1 MHYTAPVLGQPTAAV
16 LCAVLTVSAPVVAAV
31 PAPEPAAQQAAEL
44 THARQYAKA
53 AEAYGR
59 AFEETGEPVH
69 LYSQAMSL
77 RRAGSCP
84 EAIGVFEAFIAEHPP
99 EPDVEAA
106 RLQIGEC
113 EALIARAAPEP
124 TPQIDPEPTSVV
136 APPPPEVAEDDTPAS
151 GRASWARDPWG
162 GVLVAIGGVAAITG
176 GGLLLVSNGS
186 TNGPEAETE
195 RAHSQRENDVRN
207 TSTAGFVLLG
217 AGAALLVGGIV
228 RYSVL
233 ARRGKA
239 NRISDGG
246 LTWRF

>member
-1 MHYTAPVLGQPTAAV
+1 MHYTAAVLGQPTAAV
-16 LCAVLTVSAPVVAAV
+16 LCAVLTVG
-31 PAPEPAAQQAAEL
+31 APEPAARQAAEL
-44 THARQYAKA
+44 THARRYAEA

-84 EAIGVFEAFIAEHPP
+84 EAIDVFETFIAEGPP

-106 RLQIGEC
+106 RDQIGEC
-113 EALIARAAPEP
+113 EALIARAAPAP
-124 TPQIDPEPTSVV
+124 TPQAEPEPEPEPT
-136 APPPPEVAEDDTPAS
+136 ATPPPPAASEDDEPSA
-151 GRASWARDPWG
+151 GRATWARDPWG
-162 GVLVAIGGVAAITG
+162 GVLVAVGGVAAITG

-186 TNGPEAETE
+186 KDAPPAETE
-195 RAHSQRENDVRN
+195 RAHTQREAGVRN
-207 TSTAGFVLLG
+207 TSTAGFVLIG
-217 AGAALLVGGIV
+217 AGAALLIGGIV

-233 ARRGKA
+233 ARRGRA
-239 NRISDGG
+239 TELSDGG

>member
-1 MHYTAPVLGQPTAAV
+1 MHYTAAVLGQPTAAV
-16 LCAVLTVSAPVVAAV
+16 LCAMLTVGAPV
-31 PAPEPAAQQAAEL
+31 PAPEPATRQAAEL
-44 THARQYAKA
+44 THARRYAEA

-84 EAIGVFEAFIAEHPP
+84 EAIDVFEAFIAEGPP
-99 EPDVEAA
+99 EPDVQAA
-106 RLQIGEC
+106 RDQIVEC
-113 EALIARAAPEP
+113 EALIARAAPTPTPAAEPEPEP
-124 TPQIDPEPTSVV
+124 TPTPPTPTASEDDEPTES
-136 APPPPEVAEDDTPAS
+136 
-151 GRASWARDPWG
+151 RATWARDPWG

-186 TNGPEAETE
+186 KDAPPAETE
-195 RAHSQRENDVRN
+195 RAHAQRETGVRN
-207 TSTAGFVLLG
+207 TSTAGLVLLG
-217 AGAALLVGGIV
+217 AGAALLIGGIV

-233 ARRGKA
+233 ARRSRA
-239 NRISDGG
+239 PQISDGG